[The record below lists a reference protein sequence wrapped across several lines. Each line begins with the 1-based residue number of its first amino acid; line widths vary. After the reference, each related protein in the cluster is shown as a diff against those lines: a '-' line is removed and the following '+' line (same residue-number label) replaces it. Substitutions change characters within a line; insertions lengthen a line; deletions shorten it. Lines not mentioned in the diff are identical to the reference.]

1 MRVAADDSN
10 ILDQP
15 RGLEDLLVLLL
26 EFRRGQ
32 LGRLFPTPALVDLKE
47 RVTNMLKHKVRTL
60 HTLVRTYSRCGYG

>member
-1 MRVAADDSN
+1 MRVAVDDSN

-32 LGRLFPTPALVDLKE
+32 LGRLFPTPALVDLQE
-47 RVTNMLKHKVRTL
+47 RVTNMLNKQSQNLARD
-60 HTLVRTYSRCGYG
+60 